1 MNFKLMKMVAIGL
14 LILSA
19 TSCLYRE
26 VKTPLIVNKGT
37 IYQLTTDDFQI
48 LGTVEE
54 EGIIKNILFAVSWGG
69 EGFKALEEKAKKM
82 GGDDIINY
90 SFDIEQYGIFIF
102 YNTYTW
108 KARGTVIKY
117 RDKAKK

>member
-1 MNFKLMKMVAIGL
+1 MKNKFFIL
-14 LILSA
+14 LIL
-19 TSCLYRE
+19 TLLHNCLYRD

-37 IYQLTTDDFQI
+37 IYQLTTEDYQI
-48 LGTVEE
+48 LGNVEA
-54 EGIIKNILFAVSWGG
+54 EGIIKNVLFLTSWGG
-69 EGFKALEEKAKKM
+69 SGFSVLEEKAKKM
-82 GGDDIINY
+82 GGDDIMNY